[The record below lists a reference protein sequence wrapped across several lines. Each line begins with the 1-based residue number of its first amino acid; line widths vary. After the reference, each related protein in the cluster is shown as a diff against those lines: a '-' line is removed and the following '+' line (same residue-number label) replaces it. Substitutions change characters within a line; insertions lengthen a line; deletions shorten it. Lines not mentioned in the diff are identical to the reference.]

1 MSLSGTAAYR
11 GRGDLPVLVAEAVRL
26 AERRGF
32 ALSCAPEQGR
42 LLQLLAAGRAGGVI
56 GETGTGCGV
65 GVAWLLS
72 GAGRGTRLVSVE
84 REPERAAAA
93 AGLFAGEPDVTIR
106 CADWSAILADG
117 PFDLLVLDGGG
128 AGKGGERPVDPAAAL
143 RPQGAIV
150 VDDFTPA
157 DRWPPQHAG
166 APDAARLHWLEHPS
180 LATTE
185 LRLTPTLATVVGVR
199 RG

>member
-1 MSLSGTAAYR
+1 VSLSGTAAYR
-11 GRGDLPVLVAEAVRL
+11 GHGDLPPLVAEAVRL
-26 AERRGF
+26 AERGGF

-180 LATTE
+180 LAATE
-185 LRLTPTLATVVGVR
+185 LRLTPTLATVVGLR

>member
-11 GRGDLPVLVAEAVRL
+11 GQGDLPPLVAEAVRL
-26 AERRGF
+26 AERLGF
-32 ALSCAPEQGR
+32 AHSCTPEQGR
-42 LLQLLAAGRAGGVI
+42 LLQLLAAGRPGGVV

-72 GAGRGTRLVSVE
+72 GAARGTRVVSVE

-93 AGLFAGEPDVTIR
+93 AALFAGVPDVTIR

-128 AGKGGERPVDPAAAL
+128 AGKGGERPVDPVVAL

-150 VDDFTPA
+150 IDDFTPA

-166 APDAARLHWLEHPS
+166 APDATRLHWLEHPS
-180 LATTE
+180 LAATE